1 MADDRHYVPGDFYR
15 ICDRSGFK
23 IRARRTSMEWN
34 GLIVSDK
41 FFEARQPQDFV
52 KGVPDNQTVPYARPR
67 QTNQFLGPLTTTL
80 TANVVAGG
88 SSLPVVSSVRMI
100 IGDVLNIML
109 DTGVL
114 FRATISGLPTS
125 TSILCNPVLPYSASN
140 GNLITD
146 ISAESTA
153 SIG

>member
-23 IRARRTSMEWN
+23 IRARRTQMEWN

-80 TANVVAGG
+80 TANVAAGG
-88 SSLPVVSSVRMI
+88 TALPVVSSVRMI
-100 IGDVLNIML
+100 IGDVLSIML

-114 FRATISGLPTS
+114 FRATINSVPTS
-125 TSILCNPVLPYSASN
+125 TSIVCNPPLPFAASS

-146 ISAESTA
+146 LSAVSSA

>member
-1 MADDRHYVPGDFYR
+1 VADDRHYVPGDFYR

-23 IRARRTSMEWN
+23 IRARRTQMEWN

-41 FFEARQPQDFV
+41 FYEARQPQDFV

-67 QTNQFLGPLTTTL
+67 QTNTFLGPLTTTL
-80 TANVVAGG
+80 TANVAAAGTT
-88 SSLPVVSSVRMI
+88 LPVVSSVRMI
-100 IGDVLNIML
+100 IGDVLSIML

-114 FRATISGLPTS
+114 FRATISSVPDGVT
-125 TSILCNPVLPYSASN
+125 IVCNPKLPYSASA

-146 ISAESTA
+146 LSAVSSA